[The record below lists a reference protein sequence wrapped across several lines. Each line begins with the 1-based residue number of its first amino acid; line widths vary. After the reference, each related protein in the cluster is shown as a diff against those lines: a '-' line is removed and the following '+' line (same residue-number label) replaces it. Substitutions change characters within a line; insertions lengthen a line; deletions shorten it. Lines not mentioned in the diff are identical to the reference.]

1 MYGLGNI
8 HHSGQERE
16 HGQNLDGSLQQSHAE
31 GSAMVLGCTDKAT
44 FSAGSSCTSKTTG
57 TSKAEVP
64 SLNYDAPCD
73 LCLLGNGL

>member
-1 MYGLGNI
+1 
-8 HHSGQERE
+8 
-16 HGQNLDGSLQQSHAE
+16 
-31 GSAMVLGCTDKAT
+31 MVLECTDRAT
-44 FSAGSSCTSKTTG
+44 FSSGSSCTSKTTG